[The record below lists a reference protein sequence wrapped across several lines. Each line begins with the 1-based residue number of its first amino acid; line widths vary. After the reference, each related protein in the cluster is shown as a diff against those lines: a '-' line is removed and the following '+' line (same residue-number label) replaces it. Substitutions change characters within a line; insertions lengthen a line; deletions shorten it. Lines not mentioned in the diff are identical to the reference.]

1 MPDLFAGPGGID
13 CAARELGVNLTGFE
27 WDAGAVA
34 TRRAAGLP
42 TVHGD
47 VRDYGPEDAPGE
59 DVLAGGPP
67 CQTFSVTGNGTGRRA
82 LATVL
87 AAVRDGGAR
96 GRVAAAGELDERTA
110 LVLEPLRWALEAQGD
125 GAPYRAILLE
135 QVPTVLP
142 VWEAYAEVLAGLGYS
157 TAYGVLNT
165 EEFGVP
171 QTRRRAVLLARLD
184 GPVMLPSPTHDRH
197 RAHPVLGRRAT
208 RTMGDV
214 MPHRGEFEVV
224 SNYGTGGDPRN
235 RGRRHSSEPAFTVT
249 GKIFRNRV
257 VGLEE
262 VEQPRFTPGE
272 AGALQSFPGDWPWS
286 GKDIGQQI
294 GNACPPAL
302 AVPLLGAL
310 A

>member
-13 CAARELGVNLTGFE
+13 CAAKELGVRLTGFE
-27 WDAGAVA
+27 WDADAVA
-34 TRRAAGLP
+34 TRMAAGLP

-59 DVLAGGPP
+59 DVLTGGPP
-67 CQTFSVTGNGTGRRA
+67 CQTFSVTGNGSGRRA

-87 AAVRDGGAR
+87 SAVREAGAR

-110 LVLEPLRWALEAQGD
+110 LVLEPLRWVLEACDG

-135 QVPTVLP
+135 QVPAVLP

-157 TAYGVLNT
+157 VACGVLNT

-171 QTRRRAVLLARLD
+171 QTRRRAVLLARRD
-184 GPVMLPSPTHDRH
+184 GSVTLPSPTHGGYRK
-197 RAHPVLGRRAT
+197 GAT
-208 RTMGDV
+208 SGGWVSMGEV
-214 MPHRGEFEVV
+214 MPHREPFEVI

-235 RGRRHSSEPAFTVT
+235 RGRRRSCEPAFTVT

-257 VGLEE
+257 VSLNE

-286 GKDIGQQI
+286 GRDIGQQI

-302 AVPLLGAL
+302 AKTLLGAL